1 MKVPKVVPVVILL
14 AAGAAF
20 WYFTRE
26 EKKHDGSVETS
37 GTVEATDAQLGF
49 QVPGRLLA
57 LSPREGDRVAAG
69 EELARL
75 DTAEVEARRAE
86 AAAQVEVARA
96 QLAEVEA
103 GPRREEVAQAK
114 AGFAAAE
121 QRVADA
127 ERDAERARVLLAGKA
142 ISQEALD
149 KAEVAASLVRSQ
161 RDQALE
167 ALRLVEKGARAESR
181 EAARAA
187 VGQAEAAVGTSDALL
202 GQLRLIAPFAGV
214 VTVRHREIGEVVPAG
229 SPVLTLMNPDDR
241 WVRIYVPENEL
252 GKVAIGQAARIRS
265 DTFPGKT
272 YGGRVAFIAS
282 EAEFTPKNV
291 QTTAERVR
299 LVYAVKVRI
308 EEDPGQ
314 ELKPGLPADVE
325 LQPAP
330 GAPPP
335 PASSAEGAGSRP

>member
-1 MKVPKVVPVVILL
+1 MKVNKVVPVVILL
-14 AAGAAF
+14 AAGAAAY
-20 WYFTRE
+20 WYFTRQE
-26 EKKHDGSVETS
+26 TPPDGGVETS

-57 LSPREGDRVAAG
+57 LLPREGDRVAAG
-69 EELARL
+69 DELARL
-75 DTAEVEARRAE
+75 DGAEVEARRVQAT
-86 AAAQVEVARA
+86 AQVEVAKA
-96 QLAEVEA
+96 QLAEIEA

-114 AGFAAAE
+114 AALAGAE

-127 ERDAERARVLLAGKA
+127 ERDADRARTLLAGKA

-149 KAEVAASLVRSQ
+149 KAEVAASLARTQ
-161 RDQALE
+161 REQALE
-167 ALRLVEKGARAESR
+167 ALRLVEKGARAER
-181 EAARAA
+181 RAAGRAA
-187 VGQAEAAVGTSDALL
+187 VGQADAAVGAADALL
-202 GQLRLIAPFAGV
+202 GQLRLTAPFAGV
-214 VTVRHREIGEVVPAG
+214 VTVRHREVGEVVPAG

-241 WVRIYVPENEL
+241 WVRIYVPENQL
-252 GKVAIGQAARIRS
+252 GKVALGQAASISS
-265 DTFPGKT
+265 DTFPGRT
-272 YGGRVAFIAS
+272 YRGRVAFVAA

-308 EEDPGQ
+308 EDDPRQ

-330 GAPPP
+330 AE
-335 PASSAEGAGSRP
+335 ASPNAEGGGSLP